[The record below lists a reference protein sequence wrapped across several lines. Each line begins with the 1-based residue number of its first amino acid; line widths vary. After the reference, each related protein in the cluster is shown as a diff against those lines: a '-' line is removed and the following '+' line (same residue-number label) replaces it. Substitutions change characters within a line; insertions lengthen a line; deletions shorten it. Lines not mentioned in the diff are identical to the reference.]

1 MTTCIF
7 HVQTQS
13 NAFIH
18 GLHRTFL
25 SSFSFGDAP
34 YSCLLCFPSSSR
46 VAASASLF
54 ASLCSSHK
62 WQHEVSERFYS
73 LVFFPFKKQH
83 PLVFNTLSALPLPA
97 VFVFHGASFRRGLFY
112 CLLVCFLIYRSLLWY
127 LQCCATFPVFNSPFK
142 CLQAELLCIVF
153 VLWSIDPFPSKEWC
167 LLFVFM

>member
-1 MTTCIF
+1 MGFIEHFCPVSHLVTHLIRACC
-7 HVQTQS
+7 
-13 NAFIH
+13 AF
-18 GLHRTFL
+18 LPVPESL
-25 SSFSFGDAP
+25 LA
-34 YSCLLCFPSSSR
+34 LLCLPPFVP
-46 VAASASLF
+46 ATNGNMKSAKDSILSF
-54 ASLCSSHK
+54 
-62 WQHEVSERFYS
+62 
-73 LVFFPFKKQH
+73 FFPFKNQH